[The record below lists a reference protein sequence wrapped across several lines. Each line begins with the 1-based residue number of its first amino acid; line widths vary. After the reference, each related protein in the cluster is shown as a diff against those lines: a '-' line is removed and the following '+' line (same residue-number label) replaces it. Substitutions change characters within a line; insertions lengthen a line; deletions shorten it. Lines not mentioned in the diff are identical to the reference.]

1 MRLWCSYSVVLR
13 YDPPTPRSPSL
24 SHPIPSHHLNPLAH
38 IFQVASSVIPHT
50 LSIRLLTPAESP
62 SAPAFMPSEHLA
74 GVQTEDALTEVCAAL
89 VAQLGKVKRTGM
101 GWEDKVEFLEF
112 YRRNR
117 K

>member
-1 MRLWCSYSVVLR
+1 
-13 YDPPTPRSPSL
+13 
-24 SHPIPSHHLNPLAH
+24 
-38 IFQVASSVIPHT
+38 
-50 LSIRLLTPAESP
+50 
-62 SAPAFMPSEHLA
+62 MPSEYLA
-74 GVQTEDALTEVCAAL
+74 GVQTADELTEVCAAL